1 VLLAAAVLIVMS
13 GLHHHQ
19 LSPVGWVAGLTLT
32 QLIPGRRRAGLAC
45 GNLHDSGLVS
55 ARNPASERPDPQAP
69 RGLEGDGAASSGRQ
83 PSLPPPHTMDRLLTA
98 EEVAE
103 LLA

>member
-32 QLIPGRRRAGLAC
+32 QLILGG
-45 GNLHDSGLVS
+45 GLV
-55 ARNPASERPDPQAP
+55 
-69 RGLEGDGAASSGRQ
+69 
-83 PSLPPPHTMDRLLTA
+83 
-98 EEVAE
+98 
-103 LLA
+103 LLAAICTIQGWFLLAILRQNGRILKRLEAWRATARLRVAVNPRCPTPWTGC